1 MAKTEF
7 IRARV
12 DENLKE
18 NIEALFS
25 KLGITM
31 TEAITMFFV
40 QCQMKQGLPFD
51 VKVSGKTPGEYAAVR
66 PNEFKPLAN
75 VPKIVRN
82 PHIIKDFHKFT
93 REELHERSDFC

>member
-1 MAKTEF
+1 VAKAEF

-12 DENLKE
+12 DEQLKE
-18 NIEALFS
+18 NMETLFS

-31 TEAITMFFV
+31 TEAITMFFM
-40 QCQMKQGLPFD
+40 QCQMQQGLPFE
-51 VKVSGKTPGEYAAVR
+51 VKVSEKASGEYVAAH
-66 PNEFKPLAN
+66 PDEFKPLGA
-75 VPKIVRN
+75 VPRIVRN